1 MKDEEQRRRL
11 PALLGRRGEEVLDLL
26 QEEGNHLLPP
36 RSCREQSLTRPLPGE
51 GQPMPDR
58 FGVHRPP
65 PSALSA
71 DACIVRGGLTSGA
84 PDSLVPTGLSPRAHD
99 AKSRG
104 WGKGA
109 VGR

>member
-36 RSCREQSLTRPLPGE
+36 RSCREQSLARQLLGE
-51 GQPMPDR
+51 GQLMQDR
-58 FGVHRPP
+58 FGVHRSP

-71 DACIVRGGLTSGA
+71 AACIVRGDLTSGA
-84 PDSLVPTGLSPRAHD
+84 TDSMVTLGLEIGRAH
-99 AKSRG
+99 
-104 WGKGA
+104 
-109 VGR
+109 V